1 MALFGKKGTETELKL
16 PEVLPEHVGFIM
28 DGNGRWAK
36 KRALPR
42 NFGHK
47 QGAAVFKKTINWAR
61 EFGIKCVTF
70 YAFSTENWKRPAEE
84 VNGIMNLLRQYIK
97 DIRAAAR
104 EDIRFIFLGDI
115 TALPEDITAELLDIQ
130 NSTINNHGFIAGV
143 ALNYGGRDEITRAV
157 RILARRVADGEI
169 TPESITET
177 SVEELLY
184 TAEMPPLDLIIRPSG
199 EQRLSNFLIWQAAY
213 AEFVFL
219 DVLWP
224 DFTKKHLE
232 LAIEEYNNRD
242 RRFGGV

>member
-1 MALFGKKGTETELKL
+1 MADYTV
-16 PEVLPEHVGFIM
+16 PAHVGIIM

-36 KRALPR
+36 KRGLPR

-61 EFGIKCVTF
+61 ELGIKCVTF

-115 TALPEDITAELLDIQ
+115 TGLPEDITAELLDIQ
-130 NSTINNHGFIAGV
+130 SSTVGNTGFIAGV
-143 ALNYGGRDEITRAV
+143 ALNYGGRDEITRAA
-157 RILARRVADGEI
+157 RILAEKSVSGEI
-169 TPESITET
+169 FPEDITE
-177 SVEELLY
+177 SAVENLLY
-184 TAEMPPLDLIIRPSG
+184 TAEMPPLDMIIRPSG
-199 EQRLSNFLIWQAAY
+199 EQRLSNFMIWQAAY
-213 AEFVFL
+213 AEFVFM

-232 LAIEEYNNRD
+232 YAIQVFNDRD

>member
-1 MALFGKKGTETELKL
+1 MSNSTVPQHIGI
-16 PEVLPEHVGFIM
+16 IM

-36 KRALPR
+36 KRGLPR

-61 EFGIKCVTF
+61 ELGVKCVTF
-70 YAFSTENWKRPAEE
+70 YAFSTENWKRPVEE
-84 VNGIMNLLRQYIK
+84 VDGIMNLLRQYIK

-115 TALPEDITAELLDIQ
+115 TALPPDITEELMDIQ
-130 NSTINNHGFIAGV
+130 NSTVDNTGFIAGV
-143 ALNYGGRDEITRAV
+143 ALNYGGRDEIVRAA
-157 RILARRVADGEI
+157 RLLAQKAVDGEI
-169 TPESITET
+169 SPAGITEDAMDK
-177 SVEELLY
+177 LMY
-184 TAEMPPLDLIIRPSG
+184 TAQMPPLDLIIRPSG

-213 AEFVFL
+213 AEFVFM

-232 LAIEEYNNRD
+232 QAIDEYIGRD

>member
-1 MALFGKKGTETELKL
+1 MAEMSV
-16 PEVLPEHVGFIM
+16 PQHVGIIM

-115 TALPEDITAELLDIQ
+115 TALPKDITAELLDIQ
-130 NSTINNHGFIAGV
+130 NSTINNTGFIAGV

-242 RRFGGV
+242 RRFGEV

>member
-1 MALFGKKGTETELKL
+1 MAEMSV
-16 PEVLPEHVGFIM
+16 PQHVGIIM

-61 EFGIKCVTF
+61 ELGIKCVTF
-70 YAFSTENWKRPAEE
+70 YALSTENWKRPADEID
-84 VNGIMNLLRQYIK
+84 GIMNLLRQYIK

-104 EDIRFIFLGDI
+104 ENIRFIFLGDI

-130 NSTINNHGFIAGV
+130 ASTVDNDGFIAGV
-143 ALNYGGRDEITRAV
+143 ALNYGGRDEITRAA
-157 RILARRVADGEI
+157 RILAQQTACGEI
-169 TPESITET
+169 TPESINEQ
-177 SVEELLY
+177 SIEKLLY

-213 AEFVFL
+213 AEFVFM

-232 LAIEEYNNRD
+232 YAISEYNERD

>member
-1 MALFGKKGTETELKL
+1 MAEMSV
-16 PEVLPEHVGFIM
+16 PQHVGIIM

-42 NFGHK
+42 NLGHK

-61 EFGIKCVTF
+61 ELGIKCVTF
-70 YAFSTENWKRPAEE
+70 YAFSTENWKRPTEE

-97 DIRAAAR
+97 DIRAAAK
-104 EDIRFIFLGDI
+104 EDIRFIFLGDV

-130 NSTINNHGFIAGV
+130 SSTVNNTGFIAGV
-143 ALNYGGRDEITRAV
+143 ALNYGGRDEITRAA

-232 LAIEEYNNRD
+232 LAIDEYNNRD

>member
-1 MALFGKKGTETELKL
+1 MADITV
-16 PEVLPEHVGFIM
+16 PAHVGIIM

-36 KRALPR
+36 KRGLPR

-61 EFGIKCVTF
+61 EIGIKCVTF

-97 DIRAAAR
+97 DIREAAR

-115 TALPEDITAELLDIQ
+115 TGLPEDITAELLDIQ
-130 NSTINNHGFIAGV
+130 SSTVNNTGFIAGV
-143 ALNYGGRDEITRAV
+143 ALNYGGRGEITRAA
-157 RILARRVADGEI
+157 RILAQKAVSGEI
-169 TPESITET
+169 SPEQITEQ
-177 SVEELLY
+177 SVDELLY
-184 TAEMPPLDLIIRPSG
+184 TAEMPPLDMIIRPSG
-199 EQRLSNFLIWQAAY
+199 EQRLSNFLIWQVAY
-213 AEFVFL
+213 AEFVFM

-232 LAIEEYNNRD
+232 YAIQVFNDRD

>member
-1 MALFGKKGTETELKL
+1 MSV
-16 PEVLPEHVGFIM
+16 PQHVGIIM

-61 EFGIKCVTF
+61 ELGIKCVTF
-70 YAFSTENWKRPAEE
+70 YAFSTENWKRPTEE

-97 DIRAAAR
+97 DIRAAAK
-104 EDIRFIFLGDI
+104 EDIRFIFLGDV

-130 NSTINNHGFIAGV
+130 SSTVNNTGFIAGV
-143 ALNYGGRDEITRAV
+143 ALNYGGRDEITRAA

-232 LAIEEYNNRD
+232 LAIDEYNNRD

>member
-1 MALFGKKGTETELKL
+1 MAVSSV
-16 PEVLPEHVGFIM
+16 PQHVGIIM

-36 KRALPR
+36 KRGLPR

-61 EFGIKCVTF
+61 ELGIKCVTF

-84 VNGIMNLLRQYIK
+84 VDGIMNLLRQYIK

-104 EDIRFIFLGDI
+104 EDIRFIFPGDI
-115 TALPEDITAELLDIQ
+115 SRLPADITAELNDIQ
-130 NSTINNHGFIAGV
+130 TSTAENTGFIAGV
-143 ALNYGGRDEITRAV
+143 ALNYGGRDEITRAA
-157 RILARRVADGEI
+157 RILAASAAAGEI
-169 TPESITET
+169 SPADITEE
-177 SVEELLY
+177 SVERLLY
-184 TAEMPPLDLIIRPSG
+184 TAEMPPLDMVIRPSG

-213 AEFVFL
+213 AEFVFM

-232 LAIEEYNNRD
+232 YAIQVFNDRD

>member
-1 MALFGKKGTETELKL
+1 MADITVPAHIGI
-16 PEVLPEHVGFIM
+16 IM

-36 KRALPR
+36 KRGLPR

-61 EFGIKCVTF
+61 ELGVKCVTF
-70 YAFSTENWKRPAEE
+70 YAFSTENWKRPTDE

-104 EDIRFIFLGDI
+104 ENIRFIFLGDI
-115 TALPEDITAELLDIQ
+115 TGLPEDITAELLDIQ
-130 NSTINNHGFIAGV
+130 SSTVGNTGFIAGV
-143 ALNYGGRDEITRAV
+143 ALNYGGRDEITRAA
-157 RILARRVADGEI
+157 RLLAEKAASGEI
-169 TPESITET
+169 SPQEITER
-177 SVEELLY
+177 SIDELLY
-184 TAEMPPLDLIIRPSG
+184 TAEMPPLDMIIRPSG
-199 EQRLSNFLIWQAAY
+199 EQRLSNFMIWQAAY
-213 AEFVFL
+213 AEFVFM

-232 LAIEEYNNRD
+232 YAIQVYNDRD